1 LGEDHQDPEMQQQ
14 RFNLSPGALA
24 WVGAGL
30 GLGLT
35 AAAFGAA
42 WGAAAYLQTQVL
54 PQVEATLSQAMR
66 RRVELGEV
74 RFLAPWQVS
83 LGESRVEHLASIG
96 SIDLSP
102 DFWTWLQTGQ
112 WVLNVTLNQ
121 PQLLLM
127 ETLDR
132 GWADVQFQ
140 LPEGEG
146 SLPFQGLNIRLRQG
160 SLTAIP
166 LVGERRQFDRLQ
178 GQVQVWLTHNA
189 PPGEED
195 LFGGRASFQAT
206 ARLLPREGEGGYPL
220 QLRGVADFAQAS
232 GSVTLSAAR
241 LPLDLLPS
249 VVPAAPFA
257 EVQGETGLDLQVLWR
272 RDQPLE
278 LTGQAQ
284 VQQARLDLERLP
296 HPFEEVKGS
305 VRFTLQGL
313 ELQGVSGR
321 LGQLSFTELKGPVDW
336 SQGQGFGLQA
346 ELVPA
351 SLQQIQETF
360 DVTGLPVA
368 VEGGGGGIRNGHRP
382 LGSATDSGTVAGA
395 FAGAG
400 GSPAGVGVCLWLPL
414 CGSNLGLGSN

>member
-1 LGEDHQDPEMQQQ
+1 MQQRQ
-14 RFNLSPGALA
+14 FNLSPGALA

-42 WGAAAYLQTQVL
+42 WGTGIYLQDHVL

-74 RFLAPWQVS
+74 RFLSPWQVS

-146 SLPFQGLNIRLRQG
+146 SLPLHGLNIRLRQG

-189 PPGEED
+189 PPGEE
-195 LFGGRASFQAT
+195 
-206 ARLLPREGEGGYPL
+206 
-220 QLRGVADFAQAS
+220 RG
-232 GSVTLSAAR
+232 
-241 LPLDLLPS
+241 
-249 VVPAAPFA
+249 
-257 EVQGETGLDLQVLWR
+257 
-272 RDQPLE
+272 
-278 LTGQAQ
+278 
-284 VQQARLDLERLP
+284 
-296 HPFEEVKGS
+296 
-305 VRFTLQGL
+305 
-313 ELQGVSGR
+313 
-321 LGQLSFTELKGPVDW
+321 
-336 SQGQGFGLQA
+336 
-346 ELVPA
+346 
-351 SLQQIQETF
+351 
-360 DVTGLPVA
+360 
-368 VEGGGGGIRNGHRP
+368 
-382 LGSATDSGTVAGA
+382 
-395 FAGAG
+395 
-400 GSPAGVGVCLWLPL
+400 
-414 CGSNLGLGSN
+414 

>member
-1 LGEDHQDPEMQQQ
+1 MQQQ
-14 RFNLSPGALA
+14 RFNLSPITLA
-24 WVGAGL
+24 GV

-42 WGAAAYLQTQVL
+42 WGTGIYLQDHVL

-83 LGESRVEHLASIG
+83 LGESRIEHLATIG

-146 SLPFQGLNIRLRQG
+146 SLPLHGLNIRLRQG

-206 ARLLPREGEGGYPL
+206 ARLLPREAVSYTHL
-220 QLRGVADFAQAS
+220 
-232 GSVTLSAAR
+232 TL
-241 LPLDLLPS
+241 PTTPY
-249 VVPAAPFA
+249 V
-257 EVQGETGLDLQVLWR
+257 
-272 RDQPLE
+272 
-278 LTGQAQ
+278 
-284 VQQARLDLERLP
+284 
-296 HPFEEVKGS
+296 
-305 VRFTLQGL
+305 
-313 ELQGVSGR
+313 
-321 LGQLSFTELKGPVDW
+321 
-336 SQGQGFGLQA
+336 
-346 ELVPA
+346 
-351 SLQQIQETF
+351 
-360 DVTGLPVA
+360 
-368 VEGGGGGIRNGHRP
+368 
-382 LGSATDSGTVAGA
+382 
-395 FAGAG
+395 
-400 GSPAGVGVCLWLPL
+400 
-414 CGSNLGLGSN
+414 